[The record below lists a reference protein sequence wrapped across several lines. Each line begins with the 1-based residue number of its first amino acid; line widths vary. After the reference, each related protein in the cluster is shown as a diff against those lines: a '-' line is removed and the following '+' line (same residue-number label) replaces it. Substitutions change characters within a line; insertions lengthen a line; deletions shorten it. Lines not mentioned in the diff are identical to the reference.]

1 MNNLLDY
8 IKVYRKILDTE
19 TCNKI
24 IQEKDLKFFPA
35 TTQGRV
41 VSHRQCL
48 IKKLNPEFESIIK
61 FKVIEITNRYMKDY
75 PHLITGFENKD
86 TGYDHLLYMSSH
98 EGEYK
103 EHVDN
108 TLSHKR
114 ILSCSI
120 LLNDTYEGGEF
131 SFFDNEYT
139 IPSQQGMA
147 IVFPSNFMFPHAVK
161 KIISGDRHAIITW
174 MY

>member
-8 IKVYRKILDTE
+8 IKVYRKILDKE

-75 PHLITGFENKD
+75 PHLITGFENKV
-86 TGYDHLLYMSSH
+86 TRKNNSHSLLRRNSIFVIKKRKLSS
-98 EGEYK
+98 
-103 EHVDN
+103 
-108 TLSHKR
+108 L
-114 ILSCSI
+114 ISI
-120 LLNDTYEGGEF
+120 
-131 SFFDNEYT
+131 
-139 IPSQQGMA
+139 I
-147 IVFPSNFMFPHAVK
+147 
-161 KIISGDRHAIITW
+161 
-174 MY
+174 